1 MTDESDTNRFAGM
14 IREFSEE
21 DYDIW
26 LENDATDRQ
35 RALAETIREPI
46 PPEEIDEEIQEA
58 EQEVTAQEMRIS
70 RLERL
75 RRFFGFGRKK

>member
-1 MTDESDTNRFAGM
+1 MTDEADANRFAGM
-14 IREFSEE
+14 VREFSEE

-35 RALAETIREPI
+35 KALAETIREPI

-58 EQEVTAQEMRIS
+58 EQEVTAQEMRLS

-75 RRFFGFGRKK
+75 RRFFRFGRR